1 MPMARARF
9 LQRLEP
15 LPSSPR
21 GEEALQRLR
30 DAAARQDRLERL
42 ENYLA
47 DADVSAFLASAFADC
62 PYLLDLAG
70 KDIGRLADIL
80 DASPNRVAATAIAML
95 ESDNWTSR
103 PEAMTGLRQAKQ
115 YLALGL
121 GLADLAGA
129 IDLAG
134 VTAGLTGFADAA
146 MQAALGFALAEERQK
161 GKWLGKGPESCGLAL
176 LAMGKQGAH
185 ELNYSSDIDI
195 IAIYEPQPDEFAEGV
210 EPAVFW
216 VKIVRLLVTLLQERT
231 ADGYVFRTDLR
242 LRPDPGATPV
252 AISILAA
259 LQYYESM
266 GQNWER
272 AALIKARAAAGDLA
286 LGEQFLTEIAP
297 FIWRRYLDFAAIA
310 DIHSIKRQL
319 HAHRG
324 HGAVKV
330 AGHDI
335 KSGRGGIREIEL
347 FVQTQQLIAG
357 GRDAGLRGRE
367 TRAMLVAL
375 CERSWIDDEVRA
387 QFDEAYVFFRKL
399 EHRLQMVRDE
409 QTHLIPE
416 SREDFS
422 AIARLMGFS
431 VVARFEDEVHRRLS
445 LVADRY
451 SQLFEDA
458 PALSSDAGNLV
469 FTGGDDDPETLETLT
484 RMGFADPPHVTRT
497 VRAWHFGRYAATRST
512 KARERLTEMTPALL
526 QALAGSG
533 NADAAFRAFDGLLKG
548 LPAGVQLFSML
559 AANRQL
565 LDLITRL
572 LSVAPAVA
580 ETLVRRPGIVDAL
593 IDPASFAEGAGDGNV
608 YERLAESLDQALDFE
623 DILNR
628 VRLFVAENR
637 FLISV
642 RLLTLSIDAA
652 QAGRLFSVLAEAA
665 VDALFRAV
673 EADFAQSHGR
683 LPGGRAALLAF
694 GRLGSCEMTAASDL
708 DLIVVYDHDADAT
721 TSDGPRPLAPSQ
733 YYARLTQRLVGALS
747 APTGEGVAYE
757 VDMRLRPSGRAGPL
771 ATHID
776 AFTHYQTHDAWT
788 WEHMALVRARPV
800 CGDAELCRQIEAV
813 IAKVLSRQRDKDTLK
828 REIWEMREKV
838 DAARGSADPWSL
850 KMVRGGLVDLEF
862 TAQYAVLAGLERI
875 SGEPTRQTLLRAAKA
890 GILQPADAEQLDEA
904 VILQNALFQGLR
916 VAAPGRFDPDSAPA
930 GLKDFLV
937 GIAAL
942 PPPADHDRSVPP
954 EPVETVIFKPPP
966 GKPPAVKI
974 FDELSISLRDIQD
987 AVFEITGRILDLGSG
1002 ERPLSE
1008 GNGGD
1013 VATMETER

>member
-1 MPMARARF
+1 MAMARARF

-15 LPSSPR
+15 LPSSPG
-21 GEEALQRLR
+21 GEAALQRLR
-30 DAAARQDRLERL
+30 DAGARQDRLETL
-42 ENYLA
+42 EKFLA
-47 DADVSAFLASAFADC
+47 DADASAFLASAFADC
-62 PYLLDLAG
+62 PYLLDLAAG
-70 KDIGRLADIL
+70 DIDRLAEIL
-80 DASPNRVAATAIAML
+80 ETAPDRVAANAIAML
-95 ESDNWTSR
+95 DPESWTSR
-103 PEAMTGLRQAKQ
+103 AQAMTGLRRAKQ
-115 YLALGL
+115 VLALGL

-129 IDLAG
+129 IDLAA
-134 VTAGLTGFADAA
+134 VTAALTEFADAA
-146 MQAALGFALAEERQK
+146 MEAALCFALAEARRN
-161 GKWLGKGPESCGLAL
+161 GKWLGKGPDSCGLVI

-195 IAIYEPQPDEFAEGV
+195 IALYEPRLDALSDGV

-252 AISILAA
+252 AISVLAA

-272 AALIKARAAAGDLA
+272 AALIKARAASGDRA
-286 LGEQFLTEIAP
+286 LGERFLAEIAP

-357 GRDAGLRGRE
+357 GRDTALRGRQ
-367 TRAMLVAL
+367 TRAMLTAL
-375 CERSWIDDEVRA
+375 CERNWIDEPVRA

-416 SREDFS
+416 NREDL
-422 AIARLMGFS
+422 AGIARLMGFS
-431 VVARFEDEVHRRLS
+431 LVTRFEDEVHRRLS
-445 LVADRY
+445 LVAERY
-451 SQLFEDA
+451 SQLFEGA

-469 FTGGDDDPETLETLT
+469 FTGGDDDPETLETLA

-559 AANRQL
+559 AANPQL
-565 LDLITRL
+565 LDLITTL

-593 IDPASFAEGAGDGNV
+593 IDPASYAEGAGDDDV
-608 YERLAESLDQALDFE
+608 RQRLAESLDQARDFE

-628 VRLFVAENR
+628 VRLFVAESR

-642 RLLTLSIDAA
+642 RLLTLRIEAA
-652 QAGRLFSVLAEAA
+652 HAGRLFSVLAE
-665 VDALFRAV
+665 VVIDALFNAV
-673 EADFAQSHGR
+673 EADFARSHGR

-694 GRLGSCEMTAASDL
+694 GRLGSREMTAASDL
-708 DLIVVYDHDADAT
+708 DLIVVYDHDADAA

-733 YYARLTQRLVGALS
+733 FYARLTQRLVAALS
-747 APTGEGVAYE
+747 APTGEGVAYA

-776 AFTHYQTHDAWT
+776 AFTQYQIHDAWT

-800 CGDAELCRQIEAV
+800 CGDARLCRRIETV
-813 IAKVLSRQRDKDTLK
+813 IARVVSRKRDEDTLK
-828 REIWEMREKV
+828 REIWEMRQKV

-850 KMVRGGLVDLEF
+850 KMARGGLVDLEF

-875 SGEPTRQTLLRAAKA
+875 AGESTRQTLLRAAEA
-890 GILQPADAEQLDEA
+890 GILQFADAKQLDEA
-904 VILQNALFQGLR
+904 IVFQNALFQGLR
-916 VAAPGRFDPDSAPA
+916 VAAPGRFDPETAPA
-930 GLKDFLV
+930 GLKEFLA
-937 GIAAL
+937 GIATV
-942 PPPADHDRSVPP
+942 PPPADPGRPARS
-954 EPVETVIFKPPP
+954 EPVQTVIPGSPP
-966 GKPPAVKI
+966 GKPPAARI
-974 FDELSISLRDIQD
+974 FDELNIRLKDIQD
-987 AVFEITGRILDLGSG
+987 AVFTITGRILDREGGARPPS
-1002 ERPLSE
+1002 ER
-1008 GNGGD
+1008 NGGE
-1013 VATMETER
+1013 VATTETE

>member
-1 MPMARARF
+1 MARARF

-15 LPSSPR
+15 LPSSPG
-21 GEEALQRLR
+21 GEAALQRLH
-30 DAAARQDRLERL
+30 DVAARQDRLETL
-42 ENYLA
+42 EKCLA

-70 KDIGRLADIL
+70 KDIDRLAGIL
-80 DASPNRVAATAIAML
+80 DTSPDQIAATAVAML
-95 ESDNWTSR
+95 SPDDWTSR
-103 PEAMTGLRQAKQ
+103 DEAMIGLRRAKQ

-129 IDLAG
+129 IDLAA
-134 VTAGLTGFADAA
+134 VTAGLTSFADAA
-146 MQAALGFALAEERQK
+146 MQAALSFALDEERQK
-161 GKWLGKGPESCGLAL
+161 GKWLGKGPQSCGLVL

-195 IAIYEPQPDEFAEGV
+195 IALFEPRPDELAEGV

-216 VKIVRLLVTLLQERT
+216 VKIVRGLVTLLQERT

-252 AISILAA
+252 AISVLAA

-286 LGEQFLTEIAP
+286 LGERFLAEITP

-310 DIHSIKRQL
+310 DIHSIKRQV

-357 GRDAGLRGRE
+357 GRDIGLRGLE
-367 TRAMLVAL
+367 TRAMLSAL
-375 CERSWIDDEVRA
+375 RERNWIDDDARA

-409 QTHLIPE
+409 QTHLIPKN
-416 SREDFS
+416 RDDLTI
-422 AIARLMGFS
+422 IARLMGFS
-431 VVARFEDEVHRRLS
+431 VVARFEDEVRRRLS

-451 SQLFEDA
+451 SKLFEDA
-458 PALSSDAGNLV
+458 PALSSDVGNLV
-469 FTGGDDDPETLETLT
+469 FTGGDDDPETLKTLT
-484 RMGFADPPHVTRT
+484 GMGFSDPSHVTRT

-593 IDPASFAEGAGDGNV
+593 IDPASYAQGAGDGDDRQ
-608 YERLAESLDQALDFE
+608 RLAESLDQARDFE

-642 RLLTLSIDAA
+642 RLLTLRIDAA
-652 QAGRLFSVLAEAA
+652 QAGRLFSALAEAA
-665 VDALFRAV
+665 VDALFDAV

-721 TSDGPRPLAPSQ
+721 ASDGPRPLAPSQ
-733 YYARLTQRLVGALS
+733 YYTRLTQRLVAALS

-776 AFTHYQTHDAWT
+776 SFTHYQTHDAWT
-788 WEHMALVRARPV
+788 WEHMALVRARPI
-800 CGDAELCRQIEAV
+800 CGDAELCRQIEKV
-813 IAKVLSRQRDKDTLK
+813 IAKVLSRPREEDALK
-828 REIWEMREKV
+828 RDIWEMREKV

-862 TAQYAVLAGLERI
+862 IAQYAVLAGLDRI
-875 SGEPTRQTLLRAAKA
+875 AGEPTRRTLLRAAKA
-890 GILQPADAEQLDEA
+890 GILESAQAEQLDEA
-904 VILQNALFQGLR
+904 AILQNALFQGLR

-930 GLKDFLV
+930 ALKDFLV

-942 PPPADHDRSVPP
+942 PPPADNDQPVRS

-974 FDELSISLRDIQD
+974 FDELNIRLRDIQD
-987 AVFEITGRILDLGSG
+987 TVFEITERILDQEGG
-1002 ERPLSE
+1002 EGPLH
-1008 GNGGD
+1008 GRNGGD
-1013 VATMETER
+1013 VAT

>member
-1 MPMARARF
+1 MQALREAAGR
-9 LQRLEP
+9 QGRLAMLEKVLAEP
-15 LPSSPR
+15 
-21 GEEALQRLR
+21 
-30 DAAARQDRLERL
+30 
-42 ENYLA
+42 
-47 DADVSAFLASAFADC
+47 DVSAFLASAFADC
-62 PYLLDLAG
+62 PYLLDLAS
-70 KDIGRLADIL
+70 KDIDRLADIL
-80 DASPNRVAATAIAML
+80 DAAPDSVAANAIAML
-95 ESDNWTSR
+95 DPKGWTTR
-103 PEAMTGLRQAKQ
+103 AEVMTGLRRAKQ
-115 YLALGL
+115 HLALGL

-129 IDLAG
+129 IDLAA

-146 MQAALGFALAEERQK
+146 LEAALCFALAEEGRK
-161 GKWLGKGPESCGLAL
+161 GKWLGKGPRSCGLTL

-195 IAIYEPQPDEFAEGV
+195 IAIYEPRPGMLAQGV

-216 VKIVRLLVTLLQERT
+216 VRIVRLLVTLLQKRT

-252 AISILAA
+252 AISLPAA

-272 AALIKARAAAGDLA
+272 AALIKARAAAGDRA
-286 LGEQFLTEIAP
+286 LGERFLAEIAP

-310 DIHSIKRQL
+310 DIHSIKRQF

-324 HGAVKV
+324 HGAVKI

-367 TRAMLVAL
+367 TRAMLAAL
-375 CERSWIDDEVRA
+375 SERNWIDDEVRA

-409 QTHLIPE
+409 QTHLIPNN
-416 SREDFS
+416 RDDL
-422 AIARLMGFS
+422 AGIARLMGFS
-431 VVARFEDEVHRRLS
+431 LVARFEEEIHRRLS

-451 SQLFEDA
+451 SRLFEDA

-484 RMGFADPPHVTRT
+484 GMGFADPPHVTRT

-512 KARERLTEMTPALL
+512 KARERLTEITPALL
-526 QALAGSG
+526 RALARSG
-533 NADAAFRAFDGLLKG
+533 NADAAFRSFDGLLKG

-565 LDLITRL
+565 LDLITML
-572 LSVAPAVA
+572 LGVAPSVA
-580 ETLVRRPGIVDAL
+580 ETLVRRPNIVDAL
-593 IDPASFAEGAGDGNV
+593 IDPASYAQEAGKGGDHQQ
-608 YERLAESLDQALDFE
+608 LAESLDQARDFE

-628 VRLFVAENR
+628 VRLFVAEHR

-642 RLLTLSIDAA
+642 QLLTLSIEAA
-652 QAGRLFSVLAEAA
+652 HAGRLFSALAETA
-665 VDALFRAV
+665 VDALLRAV
-673 EADFAQSHGR
+673 AVDFAQSHGR
-683 LPGGRAALLAF
+683 LPGGRVALLAF
-694 GRLGSCEMTAASDL
+694 GRLGSREMTAASDL
-708 DLIVVYDHDADAT
+708 DLIVVYDHDADAAM
-721 TSDGPRPLAPSQ
+721 SDGARPLAPSQ
-733 YYARLTQRLVGALS
+733 YYARLTQRLVAALS
-747 APTGEGVAYE
+747 APTFEGVAYA

-800 CGDAELCRQIEAV
+800 CGDAELCRQIETV
-813 IAKVLSRQRDKDTLK
+813 IAKVVSRKRDTDALK
-828 REIWEMREKV
+828 RDIRAMREKI
-838 DAARGSADPWSL
+838 DAARGSTDPWTL

-862 TAQYAVLAGLERI
+862 TAQYAVLAGLDRI
-875 SGEPTRQTLLRAAKA
+875 SGEPTGQTLLRAGKA
-890 GILQPADAEQLDEA
+890 GILQAADVEQLHRA
-904 VILQNALFQGLR
+904 AILQNALFQGLR
-916 VAAPGRFDPDSAPA
+916 VAAPNRFDVQSAPA
-930 GLKDFLV
+930 ALKDFLA
-937 GIAAL
+937 GIAVS
-942 PPPADHDRSVPP
+942 PPPAETSRPASSESVQI
-954 EPVETVIFKPPP
+954 VSAKPPS
-966 GKPPAVKI
+966 GKLPAI
-974 FDELSISLRDIQD
+974 MSFDDLNLRLRDVQD
-987 AVFEITGRILDLGSG
+987 AVFKITGRILGYGGG
-1002 ERPLSE
+1002 EKPLLE
-1008 GNGGD
+1008 RNGGE
-1013 VATMETER
+1013 VATKESER

>member
-1 MPMARARF
+1 
-9 LQRLEP
+9 
-15 LPSSPR
+15 
-21 GEEALQRLR
+21 
-30 DAAARQDRLERL
+30 
-42 ENYLA
+42 
-47 DADVSAFLASAFADC
+47 
-62 PYLLDLAG
+62 
-70 KDIGRLADIL
+70 
-80 DASPNRVAATAIAML
+80 
-95 ESDNWTSR
+95 
-103 PEAMTGLRQAKQ
+103 
-115 YLALGL
+115 
-121 GLADLAGA
+121 
-129 IDLAG
+129 
-134 VTAGLTGFADAA
+134 
-146 MQAALGFALAEERQK
+146 
-161 GKWLGKGPESCGLAL
+161 
-176 LAMGKQGAH
+176 MGKQGAY
-185 ELNYSSDIDI
+185 ELNYSSDIDL
-195 IAIYEPQPDEFAEGV
+195 IALYEPRLDEFAEGV

-216 VKIVRLLVTLLQERT
+216 VQIVRLLVTLLQERT

-252 AISILAA
+252 AISVLAA

-286 LGEQFLTEIAP
+286 LGDRFLAEIAP
-297 FIWRRYLDFAAIA
+297 FVWRRYLDFAAIA
-310 DIHSIKRQL
+310 DIHSIKRQV

-357 GRDAGLRGRE
+357 GRDPGLRGRE
-367 TRAMLVAL
+367 TRAMLAEL
-375 CERSWIDDEVRA
+375 CDRNWIDEPVRA

-409 QTHLIPE
+409 QTHLIPKN
-416 SREDFS
+416 REDLTV
-422 AIARLMGFS
+422 IARLMGFS
-431 VVARFEDEVHRRLS
+431 VVASFEDEVHRRLS

-469 FTGGDDDPETLETLT
+469 FTGGDDDPETLATLT
-484 RMGFADPPHVTRT
+484 RMGFADAPHVTRT

-526 QALAGSG
+526 QALAASG

-593 IDPASFAEGAGDGNV
+593 IDPASYAQGAGDGDDRK
-608 YERLAESLDQALDFE
+608 RLAESLDQAVDFE

-642 RLLTLSIDAA
+642 RLLTLRIDAV
-652 QAGRLFSVLAEAA
+652 QAGRQFSALADAA
-665 VDALFRAV
+665 VDALFGAV

-708 DLIVVYDHDADAT
+708 DLIVVYDHDVGAT

-733 YYARLTQRLVGALS
+733 YYARLTQRLVAALS

-771 ATHID
+771 ATNIE
-776 AFTHYQTHDAWT
+776 AFTQYQGHDAWT
-788 WEHMALVRARPV
+788 WEHMALVRARPI
-800 CGDAELCRQIEAV
+800 CGDANLCRQIETV
-813 IAKVLSRQRDKDTLK
+813 IAEVLSRQRDESSLK
-828 REIWEMREKV
+828 RDIWEMREKV
-838 DAARGSADPWSL
+838 DAAKGAADPWSL

-862 TAQYAVLAGLERI
+862 TAQYAVLAGLDWI
-875 SGEPTRQTLLRAAKA
+875 SGEPTRQTLLRAAEA
-890 GILQPADAEQLDEA
+890 GILEPDDAELLDEA
-904 VILQNALFQGLR
+904 AIFQNALFQGLR
-916 VAAPGRFDPDSAPA
+916 VAAPGRFDPQSASA

-937 GIAAL
+937 AIAASPL
-942 PPPADHDRSVPP
+942 PADDSGLVRS
-954 EPVETVIFKPPP
+954 EPVETVISKPPR
-966 GKPPAVKI
+966 GKQPAVRI
-974 FDELSISLRDIQD
+974 FDELNIRLKDIQD
-987 AVFEITGRILDLGSG
+987 SVFKITGRILDHGGGKKPLP
-1002 ERPLSE
+1002 ER
-1008 GNGGD
+1008 NGGE
-1013 VATMETER
+1013 VATKETER

>member
-1 MPMARARF
+1 M
-9 LQRLEP
+9 
-15 LPSSPR
+15 
-21 GEEALQRLR
+21 QRLR
-30 DAAARQDRLERL
+30 DAGASQDRLETL
-42 ENYLA
+42 EKYLA
-47 DADVSAFLASAFADC
+47 DADVSAFLASAFAGC

-70 KDIGRLADIL
+70 KDIDRLADIL
-80 DASPNRVAATAIAML
+80 ETSPDRVAAMAIAML
-95 ESDNWTSR
+95 EPDNWTSR
-103 PEAMTGLRQAKQ
+103 GEAMTGLRRAKQ
-115 YLALGL
+115 VLALGL

-129 IDLAG
+129 IDLAT
-134 VTAGLTGFADAA
+134 VTAGLTDFADAA
-146 MQAALGFALAEERQK
+146 LEAALCFALAEARQN
-161 GKWLGKGPESCGLAL
+161 GKWLGKGPDSCGLVL

-195 IAIYEPQPDEFAEGV
+195 IALYEPQPDALTEGV

-216 VKIVRLLVTLLQERT
+216 VQIVRLLVILLQERT
-231 ADGYVFRTDLR
+231 ADGYVFRIDLR

-252 AISILAA
+252 AISLPAA

-272 AALIKARAAAGDLA
+272 AALIKARAAAGDRA
-286 LGEQFLTEIAP
+286 LGERFLAEIAP

-367 TRAMLVAL
+367 TRAMLAAL
-375 CERSWIDDEVRA
+375 CERNWIDEQVRA

-409 QTHLIPE
+409 QTHLIPKN
-416 SREDFS
+416 REDLTG
-422 AIARLMGFS
+422 IARLMGYP

-451 SQLFEDA
+451 SQLFEGA

-533 NADAAFRAFDGLLKG
+533 NADTAFRAFDGLLKG

-559 AANRQL
+559 AANPQL
-565 LDLITRL
+565 LDLITTL
-572 LSVAPAVA
+572 LGVAPAIA
-580 ETLVRRPGIVDAL
+580 ETLVRRPAIVDAL
-593 IDPASFAEGAGDGNV
+593 IDPTSYAEGAGDGDV
-608 YERLAESLDQALDFE
+608 RQRLAESLDQARDFE

-628 VRLFVAENR
+628 VRLFVAESR

-642 RLLTLSIDAA
+642 RLLTLRIDAA
-652 QAGRLFSVLAEAA
+652 HAGRLFSVLAEAA
-665 VDALFRAV
+665 AEALFRAV

-683 LPGGRAALLAF
+683 LPSGRAALLAF
-694 GRLGSCEMTAASDL
+694 GRLGSREMTAASDL
-708 DLIVVYDHDADAT
+708 DLIVIYDHDAEPT
-721 TSDGPRPLAPSQ
+721 MSDGPRPLSPSQ
-733 YYARLTQRLVGALS
+733 YYARLTQRLVAALS
-747 APTGEGVAYE
+747 APTAEGVAYE

-800 CGDAELCRQIEAV
+800 CGEAKLCRRIDTI
-813 IAKVLSRQRDKDTLK
+813 IAKVLSRQRDEDTLK
-828 REIWEMREKV
+828 REIREMREKV

-850 KMVRGGLVDLEF
+850 KMVRGGLLDLEF

-875 SGEPTRQTLLRAAKA
+875 SGEPTQQTLLRAAKT
-890 GILQPADAEQLDEA
+890 GILQAADGEQLDEA
-904 VILQNALFQGLR
+904 AMLQNALFQGLR
-916 VAAPGRFDPDSAPA
+916 VAAPGRFEPQSASA
-930 GLKDFLV
+930 GLQDFLV
-937 GIAAL
+937 AIAAS
-942 PPPADHDRSVPP
+942 PPPADPGRSARS
-954 EPVETVIFKPPP
+954 EPVQTVIFKPPP
-966 GKPPAVKI
+966 GKLPAVKS
-974 FDELSISLRDIQD
+974 FDELNMRLKDVQD
-987 AVFEITGRILDLGSG
+987 AVFKITGRILGHGSG
-1002 ERPLSE
+1002 ARPLLE
-1008 GNGGD
+1008 RNGGE
-1013 VATMETER
+1013 VATKETEQ

>member
-1 MPMARARF
+1 M
-9 LQRLEP
+9 
-15 LPSSPR
+15 
-21 GEEALQRLR
+21 QRLR
-30 DAAARQDRLERL
+30 EAATRQDRLARL
-42 ENYLA
+42 EKYLA

-70 KDIGRLADIL
+70 KDVDRLADIL
-80 DASPNRVAATAIAML
+80 DTAPDRVAANAIAML
-95 ESDNWTSR
+95 VPDGWTTR
-103 PEAMTGLRQAKQ
+103 AEAMSSLRRAKQ
-115 YLALGL
+115 HLALGL

-129 IDLAG
+129 IDLG
-134 VTAGLTGFADAA
+134 EVTAGLTAFADAA
-146 MQAALGFALAEERQK
+146 LEAALHFALAEEGRK
-161 GKWLGKGPESCGLAL
+161 GKWLGKGPGSCGLTL

-195 IAIYEPQPDEFAEGV
+195 IAIYEPRPGKLAEGV

-252 AISILAA
+252 AISLLAA

-272 AALIKARAAAGDLA
+272 AALIKARAASGDRA
-286 LGEQFLTEIAP
+286 LGERFLAEIAP

-310 DIHSIKRQL
+310 DIHSIKRQFY
-319 HAHRG
+319 AHRG

-367 TRAMLVAL
+367 TRAMLAAL
-375 CERSWIDDEVRA
+375 CERNWIDDEVRA

-409 QTHLIPE
+409 QTHLIPKN
-416 SREDFS
+416 RE
-422 AIARLMGFS
+422 ALAGIARLMGFS
-431 VVARFEDEVHRRLS
+431 VVARFEEELHRRLC

-451 SQLFEDA
+451 SHLFEDA
-458 PALSSDAGNLV
+458 PSLSSDAGNLV
-469 FTGGDDDPETLETLT
+469 FTGGDDDPETLQTLA

-526 QALAGSG
+526 RALAGSG
-533 NADAAFRAFDGLLKG
+533 NADAAFRSFDGLLKG

-565 LDLITRL
+565 LDLIAML
-572 LSVAPAVA
+572 LGVAPSVA

-593 IDPASFAEGAGDGNV
+593 IDPASYADEAGGGG
-608 YERLAESLDQALDFE
+608 EHQQLAESLDQARDFE

-628 VRLFVAENR
+628 VRLFVAEHR

-642 RLLTLSIDAA
+642 QLLTLRIDAA
-652 QAGRLFSVLAEAA
+652 HAGRLFSALAEAA
-665 VDALFRAV
+665 IDALLGAV
-673 EADFAQSHGR
+673 EVDFAQTHGR
-683 LPGGRAALLAF
+683 LPGGCAALLAF
-694 GRLGSCEMTAASDL
+694 GRLGSREMTAASDL
-708 DLIVVYDHDADAT
+708 DLIVVYDHDADAAM
-721 TSDGPRPLAPSQ
+721 SDGSRPLAPSQ
-733 YYARLTQRLVGALS
+733 YYARLTQRLVAALS
-747 APTGEGVAYE
+747 APTAEGVAYA

-788 WEHMALVRARPV
+788 WEHMALVRARPI
-800 CGDAELCRQIEAV
+800 CGDAKLCRQIETV
-813 IAKVLSRQRDKDTLK
+813 IAQVVSRKRDKDAL
-828 REIWEMREKV
+828 RGDIWAMREKV
-838 DAARGSADPWSL
+838 DAARGSTDPWTL
-850 KMVRGGLVDLEF
+850 KMVRGGLIDLEF
-862 TAQYAVLAGLERI
+862 TAQYAVLAGLDRV
-875 SGEPTRQTLLRAAKA
+875 SGEATEQTLLRAGKA
-890 GILQPADAEQLDEA
+890 GILSAADMEQLHPA
-904 VILQNALFQGLR
+904 AILQNALFQGLR
-916 VAAPGRFDPDSAPA
+916 VAAPGRFDAQSAPA
-930 GLKDFLV
+930 ALKEFLV
-937 GIAAL
+937 AIAAS
-942 PPPADHDRSVPP
+942 PPPADHGRPASSQ
-954 EPVETVIFKPPP
+954 PVQIVSIKPPP
-966 GKPPAVKI
+966 GKLPAVI
-974 FDELSISLRDIQD
+974 SFDELNMRLQDIQA
-987 AVFEITGRILDLGSG
+987 AVADITVRILDQKSG
-1002 ERPLSE
+1002 ARPLWE
-1008 GNGGD
+1008 RNGGE
-1013 VATMETER
+1013 VATKETKP